1 MTTKRQ
7 IIEMAYSAVGLAGFV
22 YDLQPE
28 QVESARR
35 MLDAM
40 MASWNARGLRVGWP
54 IPSSPDIGDVDE
66 ETNLPDSA
74 LEAVYLN
81 LGPLLANMHGKQV
94 TPMYLGMA
102 RAAKDTMMIS
112 LVKPAERKMPGG
124 YPLGAGHKS
133 VYGPAWSADPVS
145 VISTGNDELEL

>member
-7 IIEMAYSAVGLAGFV
+7 IIEMSYSAVGLAGFI
-22 YDLQPE
+22 YDIQPE
-28 QVESARR
+28 QIESARR

-40 MASWNARGLRVGWP
+40 MAGWNARGLRVSWP
-54 IPSSPDIGDVDE
+54 IPSGPDRGDVDE

-112 LVKPAERKMPGG
+112 LVQPAKLVMPGG
-124 YPLGAGHKS
+124 HPLGAGHKS
-133 VYGPAWSADPVS
+133 YYGPAWSADPDPY
-145 VISTGNDELEL
+145 ISTGNDELEL